1 MTPTPL
7 RLLLAASLVLLAA
20 GCGGSKTD
28 GTKGGYVTGND
39 DIRLTR
45 VAPED
50 RKAAPVIE
58 GEDLDGNQISTEDF
72 AGKTIVIN
80 VWGSWCP
87 PCRAEAPALN
97 AVAKAMKPKGVEF
110 LGISVREDAGTTRAF
125 IRKHGSEYPTISDTS
140 GRLSLGFVDSLP
152 SVAVPTT
159 WIVDA
164 NGKVA
169 VRIADKTTESTL
181 TGLIEDVQEST
192 K

>member
-1 MTPTPL
+1 M
-7 RLLLAASLVLLAA
+7 LAA
-20 GCGGSKTD
+20 GCSGSKAD
-28 GTKGGYVTGND
+28 GTTGGYVSGGD

-45 VAPED
+45 VAPEE
-50 RKAAPVIE
+50 RKPAPVIE
-58 GEDLDGNQISTEDF
+58 GEDLDGNHVSTEDF
-72 AGKTIVIN
+72 AGKTIVVN

-97 AVAKAMKPKGVEF
+97 AVAKAMKAGDVEF

-125 IRKHGSEYPTISDTS
+125 LRKHGSAYPTISDTS
-140 GRLSLGFVDSLP
+140 GRLALGFVKSLP

-159 WIVDA
+159 WIIDPD
-164 NGKVA
+164 GKVA
-169 VRIADKTTESTL
+169 VRIADKTTEATL